1 MIDSDAALPY
11 RSVMYAQKQDRLQW
25 AFVLLAGL
33 ALFLRILIP
42 SGWMPSADRIGLM
55 PCFGIASGA
64 TRMNAGMPHHAT
76 SHDGKHQNSDQAD
89 KPCAFVAFAYALA
102 DPDQGSATTMAPVP
116 VAHPTRVASGRTIT
130 AGLPAPPPPQTG
142 PPHAF

>member
-11 RSVMYAQKQDRLQW
+11 RPVMYAQKQDRLQW

-33 ALFLRILIP
+33 AL
-42 SGWMPSADRIGLM
+42 
-55 PCFGIASGA
+55 FGIASGA